1 MSPLCY
7 IMLLKQGGGLDLEW
21 YRELPAMESTS
32 SLKWK
37 VQKMGRNRKDL
48 QLECDTLL
56 VSIGR
61 RPYTK
66 DLGLESVSI
75 NLDERGRVPVNER
88 FQTKVPSIYAIG
100 DCIAGPMLAH
110 KAEDEGI
117 LCVEGICGGPVHI
130 DYNCIPSVIYTHPE
144 VAWVGKPEEQL
155 KQEGVEYK
163 VGKFPFV
170 ANSRAK
176 TNFDTEGFVKVLA
189 DKQTDRML
197 GVHIIGPN
205 AGEMIAE
212 GTLALEYGASAED
225 VARVCHPHPVST
237 FWPAERFLVFNV

>member
-1 MSPLCY
+1 
-7 IMLLKQGGGLDLEW
+7 MLLSQFQVMSAQKDGDNIKVEIEGVKDGKKQTLD
-21 YRELPAMESTS
+21 
-32 SLKWK
+32 
-37 VQKMGRNRKDL
+37 
-48 QLECDTLL
+48 CDVLM

-66 DLGLESVSI
+66 ELGVENVGI
-75 NLDERGRVPVNER
+75 QLDEKGRVPVNER

-155 KQEGVEYK
+155 KEE
-163 VGKFPFV
+163 
-170 ANSRAK
+170 
-176 TNFDTEGFVKVLA
+176 
-189 DKQTDRML
+189 
-197 GVHIIGPN
+197 N

-212 GTLALEYGASAED
+212 GCLALEYGASAED
-225 VARVCHPHPVST
+225 VARVCQRSI
-237 FWPAERFLVFNV
+237 